1 MFLLSY
7 ISKPTIIPG
16 VVKPVWQGC
25 LPNWQVCR
33 GLPSSSCPEAPLA
46 REGRSA

>member
-16 VVKPVWQGC
+16 VVKPVWQGVPAKLTGVPGPAFIV
-25 LPNWQVCR
+25 LP
-33 GLPSSSCPEAPLA
+33 
-46 REGRSA
+46 